1 MLHLRLTG
9 LMLSLC
15 ALSLCGC
22 VLSLNSL
29 GDEKQAVFKPQL
41 IGTWGEPAKTDE
53 QIKAQESANQVKV
66 LEDGTVVKDTTPA
79 DTQTWTFTKSGEKAY
94 QLTIQFSKDEKGVFT
109 AGLFEID
116 GTLYLQFKPDM
127 EAYKKAHGKF
137 NGEFCEMYM
146 IQGFMTYKVMKL
158 GNELQLVFWNLN
170 QLNDYLEA
178 NPDVTAWQNI
188 DGKVIFTAPTPQLR
202 DFYQKVGKIDNL
214 WETNGAS
221 LVKQ

>member
-1 MLHLRLTG
+1 
-9 LMLSLC
+9 
-15 ALSLCGC
+15 
-22 VLSLNSL
+22 
-29 GDEKQAVFKPQL
+29 
-41 IGTWGEPAKTDE
+41 
-53 QIKAQESANQVKV
+53 
-66 LEDGTVVKDTTPA
+66 
-79 DTQTWTFTKSGEKAY
+79 
-94 QLTIQFSKDEKGVFT
+94 
-109 AGLFEID
+109 
-116 GTLYLQFKPDM
+116 M

-158 GNELQLVFWNLN
+158 GNELKLVFWNLN